1 MLTGDFVSTRKSV
14 VFFNICL
21 LTSQQFYIQACAV
34 AAWVPQ
40 VDFHFVQACPLF
52 SSCHNNAV
60 LIELAFTGTASKNI
74 AVAAYNTEEICNCV
88 IYPSLGPVPIGL

>member
-14 VFFNICL
+14 VIFNICL
-21 LTSQQFYIQACAV
+21 PVLTSQQFYIQAWAV
-34 AAWVPQ
+34 AAQ

-52 SSCHNNAV
+52 LSCHNNAV